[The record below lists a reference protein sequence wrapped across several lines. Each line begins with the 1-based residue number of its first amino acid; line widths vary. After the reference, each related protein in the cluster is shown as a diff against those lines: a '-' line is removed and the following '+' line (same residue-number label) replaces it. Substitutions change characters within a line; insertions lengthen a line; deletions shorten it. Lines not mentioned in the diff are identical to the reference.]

1 MSDTASARRTRAKT
15 PPERPNKPDVATLSK
30 AELARE
36 LARMAAD
43 PDIQRVNAQIAA
55 EFAQSE
61 RDGLD

>member
-15 PPERPNKPDVATLSK
+15 RPNKPDVATLSK